1 VVGDV
6 RITPAM
12 LLTTAIVVVIVVL
25 LFVGFRQ

>member
-1 VVGDV
+1 MVGDV

-12 LLTTAIVVVIVVL
+12 LWTTAIIVVIVVL